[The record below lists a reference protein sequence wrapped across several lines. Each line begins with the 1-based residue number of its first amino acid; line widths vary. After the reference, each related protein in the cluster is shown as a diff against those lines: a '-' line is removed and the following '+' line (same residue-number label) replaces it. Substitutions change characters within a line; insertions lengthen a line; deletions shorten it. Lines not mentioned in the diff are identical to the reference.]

1 MQMLLIE
8 KCDDP
13 MMWYVDNINELV
25 PYRGKF
31 TDSYK
36 STDNDGFI
44 NIVRFEDARIVE
56 VDV

>member
-13 MMWYVDNINELV
+13 MMWYADNIFELV

-31 TDSYK
+31 TEGYK
-36 STDNDGFI
+36 SVDNEGFT
-44 NIVRFEDARIVE
+44 NIVKFDDAKLVE